1 MTDSL
6 QKQINVT
13 GPEKTLDWIIL
24 VVGACSVIF
33 QMIST
38 RYLFQTFNEQI
49 VIHLCTGLSLL
60 TFMLMKDAV
69 KKNVRPRST
78 VFLGSLVVAVS
89 LWILVYL
96 NVRYYEL
103 IQQGDPTTLDIATG
117 IALIV
122 LCIGFTKKFFGYP
135 LVTIALTFVA
145 YTLFGHYL
153 PGPLRA
159 GPYEF
164 PYIVSKYSVG
174 FEGVLGFIL
183 GISVKYVFLFVVF
196 GSLLLATG
204 AQRFLFYVALSI
216 SRHVRSGPV
225 MSAIVPSMLVGTITG
240 VPSANIFITGSFS
253 IPLMKKVGLKP
264 HQAAAYEVAASTGG
278 QIMPPVMGAAAFV
291 MAEFTQSAYIKI
303 VLISIIPAILFYL
316 SLAIYGHLTVM
327 KMDIRVTED
336 AIDSVGFTGT
346 LRTAPIFII
355 PLFTITLVLVIGF
368 TASQAV
374 FWGICSL
381 IGISLLQ
388 KETRLSLMGY
398 LRAFSD
404 GAVLA
409 FKISILLSVVGL
421 IISSVVVTGLG
432 VKLSY
437 FAAGLMGENLIGK
450 LGLVMIACIILGME
464 VPTSAAYILVSFIT
478 APILVNTGVSV
489 HAAHFFAFYFAVF
502 SVVTPPVAPAAAY
515 GAALAKGSYFR
526 TALESSRLC
535 VAGFLV
541 PYMIVMFPPLL
552 LDFTQNPLSEIVMGY
567 VSSLL
572 IIFTL
577 QVSFVG
583 YFLGP
588 CTAFHRV
595 WSGVIALLFFRYLMT
610 HSMTIFGSGVLVLLG
625 FVCYRT
631 RLRRI
636 ALTASGDIQ
645 GNRG

>member
-1 MTDSL
+1 MTVNLPSS
-6 QKQINVT
+6 
-13 GPEKTLDWIIL
+13 EKRTLLESVLDWTIVIL
-24 VVGACSVIF
+24 GSGAVVF

-49 VIHLCTGLSLL
+49 VIHLCVGLSLL
-60 TFMLMKDAV
+60 TFVMMKTAV
-69 KKNVRPRST
+69 EKQVRPRLS
-78 VFLGSLVVAVS
+78 VFLGSMAVAVS

-96 NVRYYEL
+96 NVRYYDL
-103 IQQGDPTTLDIATG
+103 IQQGDPTSLDMATG
-117 IALIV
+117 VALIAF
-122 LCIGFTKKFFGYP
+122 CIGYTRKFFGYP
-135 LVTIALTFVA
+135 LVTIALLFVG

-153 PGPLRA
+153 PGALKA
-159 GPYEF
+159 GPYEL

-196 GSLLLATG
+196 GSLLMATG
-204 AQRFLFYVALSI
+204 AQRFLFYIALSV
-216 SRHVRSGPV
+216 SRHIRSGPV
-225 MSAIVPSMLVGTITG
+225 MSAIVPSMLMGTITG

-264 HQAAAYEVAASTGG
+264 HQAAAYEVSASTGG

-303 VLISIIPAILFYL
+303 VLLALIPAILFYL

-327 KMDIRVTED
+327 KMGIRVTEA
-336 AIDSVGFTGT
+336 AIAGVGFTGT
-346 LRTAPIFII
+346 LRTAPIFVI
-355 PLFTITLVLVIGF
+355 PLIVITAILVMGF
-368 TASQAV
+368 TASQAI

-381 IGISLLQ
+381 VGISLLQ
-388 KETRLSLMGY
+388 SETRLSFEGY
-398 LRAFSD
+398 LRALAD

-437 FAAGLMGENLIGK
+437 LAAGMMGENLIGK

-478 APILVNTGVSV
+478 APILIDAGVSV

-502 SVVTPPVAPAAAY
+502 SVLTPPVAPAAAY

-526 TALESSRLC
+526 TALESSKLSL
-535 VAGFLV
+535 AGFLV
-541 PYMIVMFPPLL
+541 PYMMVVFPPLL
-552 LDFTQNPLSEIVMGY
+552 LDFSQTSVSETIMGY
-567 VSSLL
+567 TSCLF
-572 IIFTL
+572 IIFGM
-577 QVSFVG
+577 QISFVG
-583 YFLGP
+583 YFLTR
-588 CTAFHRV
+588 CKIYHRV
-595 WSGVIALLFFRYLMT
+595 WAGVGALIFFQFLVTREILLFVAGLLLFAALILLQMRGR
-610 HSMTIFGSGVLVLLG
+610 GSEAPKSL
-625 FVCYRT
+625 
-631 RLRRI
+631 
-636 ALTASGDIQ
+636 
-645 GNRG
+645 